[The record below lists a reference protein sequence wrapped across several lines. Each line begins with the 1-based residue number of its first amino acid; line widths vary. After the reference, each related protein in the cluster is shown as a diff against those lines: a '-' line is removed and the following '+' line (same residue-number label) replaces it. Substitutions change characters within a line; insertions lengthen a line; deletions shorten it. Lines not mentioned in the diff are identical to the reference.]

1 MNLSRNILLLVDA
14 IVNLI
19 LGLFLLFFPA
29 GIIELLGLPPTNTH
43 FYASILGAVLFGI
56 GIALLLELL
65 GPQKQVVGL
74 GIGGVIA
81 INFCGSIVLMLW
93 LIFGTLEIPLR
104 GRIILWI
111 VGLLVFFIGVAEW
124 YATFVARQRQD

>member
-124 YATFVARQRQD
+124 YATFVRRQRQG